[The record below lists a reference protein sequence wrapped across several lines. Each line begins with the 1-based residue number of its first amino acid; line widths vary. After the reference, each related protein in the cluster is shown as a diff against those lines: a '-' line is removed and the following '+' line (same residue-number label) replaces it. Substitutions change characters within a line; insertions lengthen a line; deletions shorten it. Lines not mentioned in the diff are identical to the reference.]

1 MAKKNYQSTYANII
15 GSCTVNVDPNDN
27 WADYM
32 RPGVDTGKNETYAE
46 GQNTVQQT
54 SYTYMDAAP
63 VVTVRPRHNSERES
77 AQQIM
82 NIRQRNIMEQ
92 QKLYNEAWKQRI
104 AMMLDDEEE
113 PVVNTDTVSVV
124 KDQPVNVNTVNDMPK
139 PVFRE
144 TVTPVETLTEE
155 KTYDDIS
162 DNTDIPDELS
172 ATDTES
178 VIEEPAEDSVE
189 ETTDEYDNSNIIEE
203 NISAVD
209 EIINEDFDNTFGS
222 VNNDV
227 SFDDELK
234 FDSVV
239 ENTEMNDA
247 VVFSE
252 EYDNVNITPKKKR
265 GRPVDSGA
273 IIPISDIK
281 KTIKNK
287 TATKKTAT
295 KKTAAKKS
303 ATKKTKK

>member
-1 MAKKNYQSTYANII
+1 
-15 GSCTVNVDPNDN
+15 
-27 WADYM
+27 
-32 RPGVDTGKNETYAE
+32 
-46 GQNTVQQT
+46 
-54 SYTYMDAAP
+54 
-63 VVTVRPRHNSERES
+63 
-77 AQQIM
+77 
-82 NIRQRNIMEQ
+82 MEQ
-92 QKLYNEAWKQRI
+92 QKRYNEAWKQRI

-124 KDQPVNVNTVNDMPK
+124 KDQLVNVDTVNDMPK

-144 TVTPVETLTEE
+144 TVAPVETLTEE

-162 DNTDIPDELS
+162 DNTDIPEELS

-178 VIEEPAEDSVE
+178 VIEESAEDSVE
-189 ETTDEYDNSNIIEE
+189 ESTDEYDNSNIIEE

-222 VNNDV
+222 VNNDI
-227 SFDDELK
+227 SFDDEPK

-239 ENTEMNDA
+239 ENNTEMNDA

-287 TATKKTAT
+287 TAA

>member
-54 SYTYMDAAP
+54 PYTYMDAAP

-92 QKLYNEAWKQRI
+92 QKRYNEAWKQRI
-104 AMMLDDEEE
+104 AMMLDDDEE

-124 KDQPVNVNTVNDMPK
+124 KDQLVNVATVNDMPK

-144 TVTPVETLTEE
+144 NVTPVETLTEE
-155 KTYDDIS
+155 KMYDIS
-162 DNTDIPDELS
+162 DNTDIPEKLS

-189 ETTDEYDNSNIIEE
+189 ESTDEYDNSNIIEE
-203 NISAVD
+203 NISVAD

-227 SFDDELK
+227 SFDDEPK

-265 GRPVDSGA
+265 GRPLDSGA

-287 TATKKTAT
+287 TAA

-303 ATKKTKK
+303 ATKKSATKKTKK

>member
-1 MAKKNYQSTYANII
+1 
-15 GSCTVNVDPNDN
+15 
-27 WADYM
+27 
-32 RPGVDTGKNETYAE
+32 
-46 GQNTVQQT
+46 
-54 SYTYMDAAP
+54 
-63 VVTVRPRHNSERES
+63 
-77 AQQIM
+77 
-82 NIRQRNIMEQ
+82 MEQ
-92 QKLYNEAWKQRI
+92 QKRYNEAWKQRI

-113 PVVNTDTVSVV
+113 PVVNTDTISVV
-124 KDQPVNVNTVNDMPK
+124 KDQPVNVATVNDMPK

-144 TVTPVETLTEE
+144 NVTLVETLTEE
-155 KTYDDIS
+155 KMYDIS
-162 DNTDIPDELS
+162 DNTDIPEELS

-189 ETTDEYDNSNIIEE
+189 ESTDEYDNSNIIEE

-227 SFDDELK
+227 SFDDEPK

-252 EYDNVNITPKKKR
+252 EYDNVIITPKKKR
-265 GRPVDSGA
+265 GRPLDSGA

-287 TATKKTAT
+287 TAAKKTAT
-295 KKTAAKKS
+295 KKIAAKKS